1 MPKMRKKKNNYEMKS
16 GVETFCREI
25 NCSHRNHC
33 GTQCSPNNVM
43 CCFLCTDEHCSEED
57 RKEKGKRERFIL
69 AYEKWLKERNGNKI
83 SDNEGLSGKQKTPT
97 RSSSRGRGPIISI
110 PLSTVLG
117 TTETYSNPT
126 TSDWVTYR
134 PIASSNFPI

>member
-1 MPKMRKKKNNYEMKS
+1 MPKMRKKKINYEMKS
-16 GVETFCREI
+16 GVETFCIDIKCE
-25 NCSHRNHC
+25 HRYHC

-43 CCFLCTDEHCSEED
+43 CCFLCTDEHCSEKPHKNEELRD
-57 RKEKGKRERFIL
+57 KFIL
-69 AYEKWLKERNGNKI
+69 AYEKWLKERNGNKV
-83 SDNEGLSGKQKTPT
+83 SDNEGLSGKKKTTP
-97 RSSSRGRGPIISI
+97 SSGSRGRGPTISI
-110 PLSTVLG
+110 PLSTILG